1 MSSAQA
7 PLQVLPVVTSM
18 SRQVSVSCVEEPA
31 VSSTIA
37 VMVAETDPD
46 IGRWIGDQLALDG
59 YEVLLA
65 RSVQHARALAQM
77 RRPSLC
83 IIGELGSSRAS
94 LELLEQIRSSPPVV
108 SALSAL
114 RASSPWHPEMPVIML
129 VSDARELDLLR
140 AFEAG
145 ADDLLIRPPGY
156 LELRVRMRALLRR
169 VCCSPSTRLQT
180 ADLAIDLHAREA
192 RLCGQR
198 LQLRRMEYE
207 LLAHLAAEPGRVH
220 SKQELLGS
228 IWGYKS
234 ACTTRTLDSHASRL
248 RRKLARIDGRHWI
261 VNVRAVGYRLI

>member
-1 MSSAQA
+1 MSPAQA
-7 PLQVLPVVTSM
+7 PLQALPAAMPV
-18 SRQVSVSCVEEPA
+18 SRQVSDRLA
-31 VSSTIA
+31 DARALSSTIV

-46 IGRWIGDQLALDG
+46 IGRLIADQLTLDG

-77 RRPSLC
+77 RYPTLG
-83 IIGELGSSRAS
+83 IIGELGSVRAS

-108 SALSAL
+108 SAL
-114 RASSPWHPEMPVIML
+114 RASSPWHPQMPVIML
-129 VSDARELDLLR
+129 VSEARELDLLR

-145 ADDLLIRPPGY
+145 ADDLMIRPPRY

-169 VCCSPSTRLQT
+169 ARCSTSTRLQT

-207 LLAHLAAEPGRVH
+207 LLAHLAADPGRVH
-220 SKQELLGS
+220 PKQELLES

-248 RRKLARIDGRHWI
+248 RRKLVGIDGRRWI
-261 VNVRAVGYRLI
+261 VNVRGVGYRLI